1 MAISKDTDE
10 EDQLDGVA
18 EAADNPTE
26 DDDEA
31 AKEQEDS
38 KAKKFGKSRADK
50 TKDDETDEDQAPGKK
65 GKGSGK

>member
-1 MAISKDTDE
+1 MAIGKDKYE

-18 EAADNPTE
+18 EAADNPNE

-38 KAKKFGKSRADK
+38 KAKGFGKRRADK
-50 TKDDETDEDQAPGKK
+50 TKDDETDQASGKK